1 MSSIKPRHE
10 SPAEE
15 YKNKCLS
22 PEELNIELKALVLN
36 GTPTSAAKMGM
47 VEAMSV
53 YHYLLR
59 KEKGHK
65 TEYQGIGQLMFINAG
80 IFPPTVESFD
90 QFNETYLSYFSDL
103 DLFGMWIWG
112 PEPCGEYEKLVYD
125 EYTTNASLCFGG
137 DWMPF
142 FLDEGEEPWTAKLKG
157 KKVLVISP
165 FAATIAE
172 QYKKREKIWE
182 SNPDVLP
189 AFDLETIKCPLSA
202 GISDSPFADW
212 TEGLHAMEDIMD
224 KTDFDVCFVGAGAW
238 GLPLAVHARRLGKI
252 GIHGGGDT
260 QLLFGIKG
268 KRWDDNPAMSKKLY
282 NEHWVRPSKSESPT
296 NRKFIED
303 GCYW

>member
-1 MSSIKPRHE
+1 MMSKIKPRHE

-22 PEELNIELKALVLN
+22 SEELNIELKALVLN

-65 TEYQGIGQLMFINAG
+65 TEYHGIGQLMFVNAG

-125 EYTTNASLCFGG
+125 EYTKDASLCFGG

-142 FLDEGEEPWTAKLKG
+142 FREKPWTAELKG
-157 KKVLVISP
+157 KRVLVISP
-165 FAATIAE
+165 FANTITK
-172 QYKKREKIWE
+172 QYEKREKIWE
-182 SNPDVLP
+182 SNPDILP
-189 AFDLETIKCPLSA
+189 SFDLKTIKCPLSA
-202 GISDSPFADW
+202 GISDSPFTDW

-268 KRWDDNPAMSKKLY
+268 KRWDDNPDISDKLY
-282 NEHWVRPSKSESPT
+282 NEHWVRPSRNETPT